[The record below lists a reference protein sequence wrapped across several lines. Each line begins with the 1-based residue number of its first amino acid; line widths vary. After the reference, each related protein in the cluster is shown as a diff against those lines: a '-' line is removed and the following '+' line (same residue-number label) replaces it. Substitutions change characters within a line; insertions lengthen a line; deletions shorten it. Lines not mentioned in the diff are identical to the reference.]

1 MGKMGPEM
9 ERLKQKYGDNKE
21 ARSKAMWEFQT
32 TQGVTPILGCLPM
45 FLQMPIWIALWSS
58 LQSTFELRQAPFL
71 WGLTWIHDLAKPDAL
86 IRFATVRLPFGIHL
100 DSLNILP
107 IFLGVVFFIQ
117 QKMQPKPVAATP
129 EQAQQQKMMQWMSL
143 LFPVFLYNGPSGLNL
158 YIFTSTVI
166 GIVESKVIRK
176 HIKEREEAEKAG
188 RVIVDVK
195 PTRASKRRGDEPL
208 GGGRGASLP
217 PKKPSPGGWL
227 ARKLAELQEKAEQ
240 VKRDTERKAR

>member
-1 MGKMGPEM
+1 PDRLFPFGHTFHLPLLGPVSA
-9 ERLKQKYGDNKE
+9 LNLL
-21 ARSKAMWEFQT
+21 
-32 TQGVTPILGCLPM
+32 PIL
-45 FLQMPIWIALWSS
+45 
-58 LQSTFELRQAPFL
+58 
-71 WGLTWIHDLAKPDAL
+71 LA
-86 IRFATVRLPFGIHL
+86 
-100 DSLNILP
+100 
-107 IFLGVVFFIQ
+107 VVFFLQ
-117 QKMQPKPVAATP
+117 QKYTPKPPAANKDQ
-129 EQAQQQKMMQWMSL
+129 EMQQKMMQWMSL